1 MLGFIWNT
9 LLKQPIL
16 TVLLWLSSFT
26 GNFGLAIILLTI
38 LIQIMLLP
46 FRLPSLKSSHKIR
59 QLKPEL
65 DKLKEKHGKD
75 KQSLAKAQMELYKK
89 HKVSPLG
96 GIIPT
101 LVSIPV
107 ILALYRVLLAT
118 LGGSTGIDTS
128 FLWLDVSKPDPY
140 YILPILVGAVQFV
153 LSSMTLAV
161 AAGKKKNAPNTKS
174 NDKPKGGG
182 MEDMAQTMQ
191 SQMRFMF
198 PAISAFI
205 TATLPAGIGLY
216 WLTSTSFAIIQQRFI
231 VKKYGPKNDSTT
243 TK

>member
-38 LIQIMLLP
+38 LIQLVLLP
-46 FRLPSLKSSHKIR
+46 FRLPQLKSSHKIR

-75 KQSLAKAQMELYKK
+75 KQALAKAQMELYKK

-96 GIIPT
+96 GLLPT
-101 LVSIPV
+101 LVSIPI
-107 ILALYRVLLAT
+107 ILALYRVLLST
-118 LGGSTGIDTS
+118 LGGDTGVDTS
-128 FLWLDVSKPDPY
+128 FLWLDVTKPDPY
-140 YILPILVGAVQFV
+140 YILPLIVGGVQFV
-153 LSSMTLAV
+153 LSSMTLSATTN
-161 AAGKKKNAPNTKS
+161 KKKDS
-174 NDKPKGGG
+174 NNKGTDNKKEKG

-191 SQMRFMF
+191 SQMKFMF

-205 TATLPAGIGLY
+205 TATLPAGVGLY
-216 WLTSTSFAIIQQRFI
+216 WLTSTSFAIIQQKFVMKR
-231 VKKYGPKNDSTT
+231 YGPKNDSTT